1 MGSSARQ
8 TVPTPV
14 GDSVVGVV
22 TLLTRFPV
30 KSTAGETLSAAT
42 LDHRG
47 LVHDRHWG
55 VYTSDGGI
63 ASGKT
68 SRRFRKVAGL
78 MDWRSTMSA
87 TAGDHGALL
96 HSPDGNTYRV
106 DSPAATEALSQA
118 LGQPLTLRPETTV
131 PHHDDC
137 GIHLVT
143 TSSVREVA
151 QLVGNRVD
159 VRRSRANIVLGT
171 DGTGFIED
179 AWSGA
184 ELAIGPEVVLGLGPG
199 MPRCVMVDQPQVDVP
214 ADAPML
220 KALGRAH
227 DVLLGLQAHVIRTG
241 TISLGDEARL
251 TVG

>member
-1 MGSSARQ
+1 VGSSARQ

-96 HSPDGNTYRV
+96 HSPDDRSPQPGVGPAV
-106 DSPAATEALSQA
+106 DAASGDNGPA
-118 LGQPLTLRPETTV
+118 
-131 PHHDDC
+131 
-137 GIHLVT
+137 
-143 TSSVREVA
+143 
-151 QLVGNRVD
+151 
-159 VRRSRANIVLGT
+159 
-171 DGTGFIED
+171 
-179 AWSGA
+179 
-184 ELAIGPEVVLGLGPG
+184 
-199 MPRCVMVDQPQVDVP
+199 PR
-214 ADAPML
+214 
-220 KALGRAH
+220 
-227 DVLLGLQAHVIRTG
+227 
-241 TISLGDEARL
+241 
-251 TVG
+251 